1 MPTSTR
7 LPLPLGGRS
16 TPVARQHLLE
26 ASTSPCP
33 YKPLYAPDIYYFSFS
48 FFPHVVISTRVC
60 PYSEHQAGLAR
71 NKRNGFNSNYPTNL
85 IGGFLPLAHKRKRRQ
100 YGQERCCNIGL
111 SVCISICD
119 SCPFMYVNPI
129 QISDCN
135 SFNLCVGEC

>member
-71 NKRNGFNSNYPTNL
+71 NIRNHNISLFVQTLRLVNWNSRY
-85 IGGFLPLAHKRKRRQ
+85 
-100 YGQERCCNIGL
+100 
-111 SVCISICD
+111 
-119 SCPFMYVNPI
+119 
-129 QISDCN
+129 
-135 SFNLCVGEC
+135 LCV